1 MKRDSY
7 VPHCDAGNAGCQLT
21 TVWLL
26 ICKSAKHGSG
36 IVHRLT
42 EQIRRIRSTDFHEP
56 RWSFHQ
62 RSHLRGHHGE
72 EPCCQVNL
80 CSTVPSPPDCT
91 LLYLKA
97 FLVTYLLM
105 HLYRSLASLPAR
117 YRELR
122 MLSSVK
128 EPSFCCCTVSELA
141 AGRALLRKQLC
152 IQCWL
157 SCCVVKSCTVARC
170 CSLC

>member
-1 MKRDSY
+1 VQNTALALFTGSQSRS
-7 VPHCDAGNAGCQLT
+7 AGYAQQTSMSHDGPSIKGVTCEDT
-21 TVWLL
+21 TV
-26 ICKSAKHGSG
+26 
-36 IVHRLT
+36 
-42 EQIRRIRSTDFHEP
+42 RSLAA
-56 RWSFHQ
+56 RSF
-62 RSHLRGHHGE
+62 
-72 EPCCQVNL
+72 L

-128 EPSFCCCTVSELA
+128 EPSICCCTVFELA

-152 IQCWL
+152 SQCWL